1 MPNAARQQ
9 FNGRTNLDVK
19 LNSRLNVHVNMA
31 YINNDYTDPN
41 SSYGE
46 DGSEQIVM
54 RLGKMAPWIVARY
67 EDGTW
72 GTISD
77 GSPIAWLDVDQTVR
91 RENQNFS
98 GILSADY
105 TLFNGLV
112 ATLTGAYVNN
122 RQHYKAF
129 RKFIQYNPNKKSD
142 PNRLNENYYGWHRAT
157 FDVLLNYDKRFGR
170 HGLKTL
176 AGWHTEKYTYNE
188 SKAERSNFPNNDLTD
203 MNAGDAATMKNSG
216 YSRELAMISWFG
228 RVNYDY
234 AGKYLFEANIRA
246 DASSR
251 FAKGTVGIFPLFL
264 CCMAYQ

>member
-1 MPNAARQQ
+1 M
-9 FNGRTNLDVK
+9 
-19 LNSRLNVHVNMA
+19 
-31 YINNDYTDPN
+31 
-41 SSYGE
+41 
-46 DGSEQIVM
+46 
-54 RLGKMAPWIVARY
+54 
-67 EDGTW
+67 
-72 GTISD
+72 
-77 GSPIAWLDVDQTVR
+77 R

-203 MNAGDAATMKNSG
+203 MNAGDAATVKNSG

-234 AGKYLFEANIRA
+234 A
-246 DASSR
+246 ASTCSR
-251 FAKGTVGIFPLFL
+251 QISVLMPLPVLLKGTVGDISPLSL
-264 CCMAYQ
+264 LHGASVRRRLWRRL